1 MHPWFKRTLLAV
13 AVFGLPT
20 LASANIN
27 VGNPAPAFTKNALD
41 VPPPAA
47 RSLSSYPGQVV
58 ILFLL
63 GYN

>member
-1 MHPWFKRTLLAV
+1 MHPWIKRILLAG
-13 AVFGLPT
+13 AILGLPT

-27 VGNPAPAFTKNALD
+27 VGDPAPAFTKNALD

-47 RSLSSYPGQVV
+47 RSLSSYPGQVIV
-58 ILFLL
+58 LFLL